1 MANRL
6 ASSPYFRR
14 FLVAIA
20 DKGAPTTRAMSR
32 NPYSDPRGFTFS
44 DMKKNPAVIP
54 LVVIIGV
61 AVSGLTGYCVY
72 AGLTR
77 PDVSLNKKVYEW
89 DTMDVMNPKQ
99 LKVRVYNQV
108 PKAMP
113 ELAEALSYREEYNKQ
128 NSAN

>member
-14 FLVAIA
+14 FLVAVA
-20 DKGAPTTRAMSR
+20 DKRAPTTRAMSR
-32 NPYSDPRGFTFS
+32 DPYSDPRGFTLT

-61 AVSGLTGYCVY
+61 AVAGLSGYCVY

-77 PDVSLNKKVYEW
+77 PDVSLNKKVFEW

-99 LKVRVYNQV
+99 LKVRVFNQV

-128 NSAN
+128 NAEN

>member
-1 MANRL
+1 MPPTPLPGLLHDDCGRGGLRVEEA
-6 ASSPYFRR
+6 RR
-14 FLVAIA
+14 FDWHQGI
-20 DKGAPTTRAMSR
+20 
-32 NPYSDPRGFTFS
+32 
-44 DMKKNPAVIP
+44 VIP

-61 AVSGLTGYCVY
+61 AVAGLSGYCVY

-77 PDVSLNKKVYEW
+77 PDVSLNKKVFEW

-99 LKVRVYNQV
+99 LKVRVFDQV

-128 NSAN
+128 NAEN

>member
-20 DKGAPTTRAMSR
+20 DKGAPATRAMSR
-32 NPYSDPRGFTFS
+32 NPYSDPRGFTLT

-61 AVSGLTGYCVY
+61 AVSGLTSYCVY

-77 PDVSLNKKVYEW
+77 PDVSLNKKVFEW

-99 LKVRVYNQV
+99 LKIRVFNQV
-108 PKAMP
+108 PKPMP
-113 ELAEALSYREEYNKQ
+113 ELAKALSYREEYNKQ
-128 NSAN
+128 NAGN